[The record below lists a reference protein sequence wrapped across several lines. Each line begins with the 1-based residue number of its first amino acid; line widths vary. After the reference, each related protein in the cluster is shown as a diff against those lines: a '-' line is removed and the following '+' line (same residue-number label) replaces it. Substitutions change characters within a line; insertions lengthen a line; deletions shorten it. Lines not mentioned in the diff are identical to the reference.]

1 MGRKKQKKRLK
12 KLMKALRDGASSA
25 GEPTMNSDPFPPAP
39 NADPSSGTATI
50 PPVTEAMMDHAA
62 HRAAELV
69 EGAAHGALAAAD
81 PAPQALDTAAPAD
94 TEMAAF
100 GAEPPSDAALEP
112 VSTGLARDAV
122 VPATEADDESATP
135 AVPSG
140 GEVAAAARDAV
151 ARTTQASEAAL
162 SGSAAAL
169 GRYNAKL
176 FEAMRAN
183 MAASGSH
190 MAALVQAKS
199 VPEAMALNAD
209 HLRRQLDA
217 MTAQG
222 RELATLAQR
231 LTLEALGPLRGLIP
245 PSR

>member
-1 MGRKKQKKRLK
+1 M
-12 KLMKALRDGASSA
+12 
-25 GEPTMNSDPFPPAP
+25 
-39 NADPSSGTATI
+39 
-50 PPVTEAMMDHAA
+50 
-62 HRAAELV
+62 
-69 EGAAHGALAAAD
+69 
-81 PAPQALDTAAPAD
+81 
-94 TEMAAF
+94 
-100 GAEPPSDAALEP
+100 
-112 VSTGLARDAV
+112 
-122 VPATEADDESATP
+122 
-135 AVPSG
+135 
-140 GEVAAAARDAV
+140 
-151 ARTTQASEAAL
+151 
-162 SGSAAAL
+162 